1 MKIRFP
7 YFDYLGMPLLGAAA
21 LTLFVL
27 ESKRQLRKRTRP
39 KTERLKE
46 NASVATVAL
55 PALRLL
61 LVPCSYAAAKY
72 AAERDFGLLRSA
84 RLPKWAR
91 YVAAFLLLD
100 YSNYL
105 WHVLLHKSDLLWR
118 FHNVHHMDLD
128 LDLSTAWRFHVG
140 ENIASVPYRSA
151 AVALIGAPAP
161 LVLFYEVIFEGCT
174 AFHHS
179 NMRLPFHIERTLS
192 RFMVTPRMHGIHHS
206 IVAQETNS
214 NFSVIFSWWDRLHQS
229 LRLHIPQD
237 EITIG
242 VPAYREPKEQSPLN
256 LFLIPFKKQRAWE
269 LPDGKVPKREDR
281 YPLDLLCP

>member
-1 MKIRFP
+1 MAFMKIRFP
-7 YFDYLGMPLLGAAA
+7 YFDYVGMPLLGAAA
-21 LTLFVL
+21 AALFVL

-39 KTERLKE
+39 KIERLKE
-46 NASVATVAL
+46 NASVAAVAL

-61 LVPCSYAAAKY
+61 LVPCSYAAANK
-72 AAERDFGLLRSA
+72 ASKRDFGLLSWA
-84 RLPKWAR
+84 RLPKWAI
-91 YVAAFLLLD
+91 YVAGFLLLD

-179 NMRLPFHIERTLS
+179 NMRLPFSIERMLS

-206 IVAQETNS
+206 IVSQETNS
-214 NFSVIFSWWDRLHQS
+214 NFSVIFSWWDRLHRS
-229 LRLHIPQD
+229 LRLHVAQD
-237 EITIG
+237 DITIG
-242 VPAYREPKEQSPLN
+242 VPAYRDPKEQSPLN
-256 LFLIPFKKQRAWE
+256 LFLIPFRPQREWV
-269 LPDGKVPKREDR
+269 LPDGTVPIRQEHI
-281 YPLDLLCP
+281 P